1 MLLPILIP
9 NYILLTAI
17 IFRKMIDNQVAIS
30 EDEKEKILREHE
42 KNMAELE
49 SR

>member
-1 MLLPILIP
+1 MWLIFC
-9 NYILLTAI
+9 AI

-49 SR
+49 SK